1 MKSLKTLIRLQRFEL
16 DAKRRKLADLEE
28 LLAEMKQRLR
38 RLEEDMVDEG
48 ARAADQGTVA
58 LAYGPYIA
66 AALERKRNL
75 LGSLGELENRIAEAR
90 DEVAEAFQ
98 DVKKYE
104 LAEAARVARE
114 RAELAKKER
123 EMLDEVGSIGF
134 NRRAS
139 EQAPA

>member
-16 DAKRRKLADLEE
+16 DAKRRKLADLED
-28 LLAEMKQRLR
+28 LLADMKQRVR

-58 LAYGPYIA
+58 LVYGPYIA

-75 LGSLGELENRIAEAR
+75 LNSQAELEGRIAEAR
-90 DEVAEAFQ
+90 DEVAEAYQ

-114 RAELAKKER
+114 KAELAKKER
-123 EMLDEVGSIGF
+123 EMLDEVGSVGF
-134 NRRAS
+134 NRRSAERAS
-139 EQAPA
+139 A

>member
-16 DAKRRKLADLEE
+16 DAKRRKLADLED
-28 LLAEMKQRLR
+28 LLADMKQRVR

-58 LAYGPYIA
+58 LVYGPYIA
-66 AALERKRNL
+66 AALARKRNL
-75 LGSLGELENRIAEAR
+75 LNSQAELEGRIAEAR

-114 RAELAKKER
+114 KAELAKKER
-123 EMLDEVGSIGF
+123 EMLDEVGSVGF
-134 NRRAS
+134 NRRSAERAS
-139 EQAPA
+139 A